1 MPHLLQV
8 ARKPAARPDDDAPA
22 GDAFPFSVPTIR
34 TLVSLDVGHP
44 VTFFVG
50 ENGTGKSTLLEAIA
64 IAAELPTVGSEDA
77 ARDPTL
83 APQRALAGTLRLSWA
98 RRTRRGFFLRAED
111 FFGSLKARARNEA
124 RLLRE
129 ERELRAGVED
139 DEALRLAGDVVHP
152 DERDAARFM
161 PLHDARSHGESFL
174 DLFTGRLHGTGL
186 YLLDEP
192 ESPLSPQRQIALLC
206 LMLDAVRAGAQFIVA
221 THSPILLAYPRARI
235 VSFDA
240 TPPSLVPYAELEH
253 VRVTRDF
260 LNDPDRYLRHL
271 MDGPS

>member
-1 MPHLLQV
+1 VPHLLQV
-8 ARKPAARPDDDAPA
+8 ARKPAVRTDHAVLAD
-22 GDAFPFSVPTIR
+22 DAFPFSVPTIR
-34 TLVSLDVGHP
+34 TLATLDVGHP

-77 ARDPTL
+77 SRDPTL
-83 APQRALAGTLRLSWA
+83 APQRALASTLRLSWA

-111 FFGSLKARARNEA
+111 FFGSLKARAREDA

-129 ERELRAGVED
+129 RRELAGVGE
-139 DEALRLAGDVVHP
+139 DEAVRRAEDAVHP
-152 DERDAARFM
+152 DERGAERYL
-161 PLHDARSHGESFL
+161 PVHDARSHGESFL
-174 DLFTGRLHGTGL
+174 DLFTQRMHGTGL

-192 ESPLSPQRQIALLC
+192 ESPLSPQRQIALLG
-206 LMLDAVRAGAQFIVA
+206 LMLDAVRAGAQLIVA
-221 THSPILLAYPRARI
+221 THSPILLACPRACI

-240 TPPSLVPYAELEH
+240 APPAVVPYAELEH

-260 LNDPDRYLRHL
+260 LNDPERYLRHL
-271 MDGPS
+271 ASG

>member
-1 MPHLLQV
+1 VPHLLQV
-8 ARKPAARPDDDAPA
+8 ARKPAARLDDDAPA
-22 GDAFPFSVPTIR
+22 VDAFPFSVPTIR
-34 TLVSLDVGHP
+34 TLVALDVGHP

-83 APQRALAGTLRLSWA
+83 APQRALASTLRLSWA

-124 RLLRE
+124 RIERERREVAGVADDELLR
-129 ERELRAGVED
+129 RGED
-139 DEALRLAGDVVHP
+139 LVHP
-152 DERDAARFM
+152 DERDAARFL
-161 PLHDARSHGESFL
+161 PVHDARSHGESFL
-174 DLFTGRLHGTGL
+174 DLFTGRMHGAGL

-192 ESPLSPQRQIALLC
+192 ESPLSPQRQIALLG
-206 LMLDAVRAGAQFIVA
+206 LVLDAARAGAQFIVA
-221 THSPILLAYPRARI
+221 THSPILLAYPGARI

-240 TPPSLVPYAELEH
+240 APPVAVPYAELEH

-260 LNDPDRYLRHL
+260 LDDPERYLRHL
-271 MDGPS
+271 AAESP

>member
-8 ARKPAARPDDDAPA
+8 ARKPAARHDDDAPA
-22 GDAFPFSVPTIR
+22 ADAVPFSVPTIR
-34 TLVSLDVGHP
+34 ALVALDVGHP

-77 ARDPTL
+77 SRDPTL

-111 FFGSLKARARNEA
+111 FFGALKARARDEA
-124 RLLRE
+124 RILREKREVAGVAEEELLR
-129 ERELRAGVED
+129 RGED
-139 DEALRLAGDVVHP
+139 AVHP
-152 DERDAARFM
+152 DERGAAHFL
-161 PLHDARSHGESFL
+161 PVHDARSHGESFL
-174 DLFTGRLHGTGL
+174 DLFTGRLHGAGL

-192 ESPLSPQRQIALLC
+192 ESPLSPQRQIALLG
-206 LMLDAVRAGAQFIVA
+206 LMLDAARAGAQFLIA
-221 THSPILLAYPRARI
+221 THSPILLAYPGARI

-240 TPPSLVPYAELEH
+240 EPPAVVPYAELEH

-260 LNDPDRYLRHL
+260 LNAPERYLRHL
-271 MDGPS
+271 AQG